1 MDGPFGTFIEGKIEV
16 STFKF
21 TYQYSAG
28 VHHERSH
35 CRWPNE
41 MCQVGNTQY
50 GNSTPIDEVDATI
63 LGNEVEGIPASLK
76 RSTLPRE

>member
-1 MDGPFGTFIEGKIEV
+1 
-16 STFKF
+16 
-21 TYQYSAG
+21 
-28 VHHERSH
+28 
-35 CRWPNE
+35 